1 MIKDILL
8 VVIGAFVG
16 FISTR
21 IQKRLDKK
29 GKLYI
34 YFRRINAPKNNG
46 WGFIQSCLMIPLCV
60 DLLNTS
66 NINKTVR
73 DFSLYLYFDN
83 RKVKKFTQAS
93 MTSNVKNEEVKIY
106 GQVNNRYSFVVG
118 AKSIVTADCLYMLK
132 MQDLDK
138 GDEYNRVVAC
148 YYDEDNNKHEYEVMK
163 LEHNKKDNHLFEIDE
178 DWIQLN

>member
-34 YFRRINAPKNNG
+34 YFRRINAPKNKG
-46 WGFIQSCLMIPLCV
+46 WGFIQSCLMIPLYV

-66 NINKTVR
+66 YINKTVR

-93 MTSNVKNEEVKIY
+93 MTSNVKNEEVKYMAKLIIDIVLLW
-106 GQVNNRYSFVVG
+106 GRNR
-118 AKSIVTADCLYMLK
+118 
-132 MQDLDK
+132 
-138 GDEYNRVVAC
+138 
-148 YYDEDNNKHEYEVMK
+148 
-163 LEHNKKDNHLFEIDE
+163 
-178 DWIQLN
+178 